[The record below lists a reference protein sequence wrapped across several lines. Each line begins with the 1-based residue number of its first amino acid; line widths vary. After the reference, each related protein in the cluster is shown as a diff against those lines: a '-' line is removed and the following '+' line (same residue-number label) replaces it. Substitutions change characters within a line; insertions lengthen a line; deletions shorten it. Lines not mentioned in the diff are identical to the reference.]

1 MMELD
6 EGAKKAGITV
16 TNEIGL
22 DPGIDH
28 LYAIK
33 TIEEVHNFGGR
44 ITSFLSYCGGLP
56 APEASDNPAFIAYS
70 NRDST
75 PYRERYNIPEAQ
87 TIIQGTLRYQGSLE
101 FIRVW
106 VDMGFLGDE
115 DQ

>member
-33 TIEEVHNFGGR
+33 TIEEVHFGGK
-44 ITSFLSYCGGLP
+44 ITSFLSTVEACQLQRLP
-56 APEASDNPAFIAYS
+56 TTLPSLPIQIE
-70 NRDST
+70 
-75 PYRERYNIPEAQ
+75 IPHPTESATTSQ
-87 TIIQGTLRYQGSLE
+87 RHRRLFKVL
-101 FIRVW
+101 
-106 VDMGFLGDE
+106 
-115 DQ
+115 